1 MNIFSELFFSRSHQ
15 NKVDHSEYFN
25 FSAQSLGPVG
35 LVRKLWAFEITPKR
49 TRKSDQK
56 LVEYGVE

>member
-1 MNIFSELFFSRSHQ
+1 MKLFSELLFWGRAQ

-25 FSAQSLGPVG
+25 FSAQSLGPIG
-35 LVRKLWAFEITPKR
+35 LIRKLWAFEITPKR